1 MTRLTSLGSW
11 SGPIKHNQ
19 VLFLLKIHITVK
31 ATHAVQRLSWLSE
44 RAVRSDTE
52 HEKRDARHKTIAV
65 AGSCIALSC
74 TDTRQTN
81 PDPPDPP
88 TPTRRCEERECAPR
102 SSSCTLHVVVE
113 AAGPVSGVTTEVV
126 QLRSAVEEV
135 AGGVLHD
142 THRLAAGHR
151 HCSADSYAR
160 TGTAAQSQTAGGRSA
175 AGRR

>member
-1 MTRLTSLGSW
+1 MTG
-11 SGPIKHNQ
+11 
-19 VLFLLKIHITVK
+19 K
-31 ATHAVQRLSWLSE
+31 ATHAVRRISCLFQ

-74 TDTRQTN
+74 PDTRQTN

-102 SSSCTLHVVVE
+102 SSSCTLLVVVE
-113 AAGPVSGVTTEVV
+113 AAGPVAGVTCEVV
-126 QLRSAVEEV
+126 RLRCAVEEV

-151 HCSADSYAR
+151 HCSA
-160 TGTAAQSQTAGGRSA
+160 TAV
-175 AGRR
+175 